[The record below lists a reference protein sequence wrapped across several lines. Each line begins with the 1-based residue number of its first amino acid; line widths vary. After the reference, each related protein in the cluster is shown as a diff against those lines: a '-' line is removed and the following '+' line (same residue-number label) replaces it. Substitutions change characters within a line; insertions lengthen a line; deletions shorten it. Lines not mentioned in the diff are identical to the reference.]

1 MSRSHTVKDPE
12 DKRRWEERKKD
23 QEEVEKDMLK
33 EATNFAKSEV
43 AKQLENYLAFTKN
56 KSVFVPEIKS
66 ADEENPFDFKKTIN

>member
-43 AKQLENYLAFTKN
+43 AK
-56 KSVFVPEIKS
+56 
-66 ADEENPFDFKKTIN
+66 